1 MKIAAH
7 QMTAI
12 NYRLALILLLT
23 GCSPAEP
30 APLQIN
36 IANKRLY
43 TEKITNYFSVHYLKE
58 KTRIK

>member
-43 TEKITNYFSVHYLKE
+43 TEKITNYFSVHYQN
-58 KTRIK
+58 